1 MFIAAGNGNHIVQ
14 TSRDSAL
21 PEVVVTPGHDGA
33 VILERQTV
41 TDAGGNRLDIG
52 QIGWDI
58 DLPNPVQA
66 PGDDCAIAL
75 ERQAMS
81 VA

>member
-1 MFIAAGNGNHIVQ
+1 MFSASGNGDHIVQ

-21 PEVVVTPGHDGA
+21 PEVVVTPGHDSA
-33 VILERQTV
+33 VILQRQTV

-58 DLPNPVQA
+58 DLPSSVKA

-75 ERQAMS
+75 KR
-81 VA
+81 